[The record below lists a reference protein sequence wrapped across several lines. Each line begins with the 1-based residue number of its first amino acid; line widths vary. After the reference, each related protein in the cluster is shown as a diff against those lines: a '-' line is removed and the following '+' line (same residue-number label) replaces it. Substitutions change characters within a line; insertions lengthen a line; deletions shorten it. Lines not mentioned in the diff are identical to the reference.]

1 MSMNLSKFD
10 SVVICAGP
18 ILMPYMFFI
27 PGVSWCHPLFFLSIV
42 FHCISGN
49 ISKSVIV
56 PWFLLGFAVLFM
68 HLLYIQT
75 TGTFGTLG
83 FSRLFKY
90 GLLISFAAVVYP
102 SINQD
107 TLAKI
112 LVFFVVAIMS
122 ALLLQYAVY
131 FLTGTTLVLVLPFVP
146 LVNADVDLQGI
157 GATLDNNFRPGGLFL
172 EPAHCSY
179 YLFFAGLFLN
189 SSNYSRKRLLVPIM
203 CIALFSTYSS
213 FGFLACLVLSLVFLQ
228 KSNVGLKIGV
238 SLIFLALIPF
248 AIAVVTEIPQL
259 ARLLDPES
267 VAVVGRLTG
276 GEHLVEVLNEHQRSV
291 GLGYG
296 NFEFD
301 GFVNGVSFARLSF
314 GNVGVSVIL
323 LLILSYVA
331 MNYRHI
337 LVFYIAILLVVTV
350 FTTLIFSEMLL
361 IALLPFL
368 AIHKTDLVRPLKI
381 SAR

>member
-1 MSMNLSKFD
+1 MNLSKFD
-10 SVVICAGP
+10 SVVICAAP

-27 PGVSWCHPLFFLSIV
+27 PGISWSHPLFFLSIF

-75 TGTFGTLG
+75 TGNFGTLG

-102 SINQD
+102 SINLD

-112 LVFFVVAIMS
+112 LVFFVVAIIS

-146 LVNADVDLQGI
+146 LVNAEIDLQGI
-157 GATLDNNFRPGGLFL
+157 NATLDTNFRPGGLFL

-238 SLIFLALIPF
+238 SLIFLASIPYT
-248 AIAVVTEIPQL
+248 IAVVTEIPQL
-259 ARLLDPES
+259 ARLLDPDS
-267 VAVVGRLTG
+267 VALVGRLTG

-368 AIHKTDLVRPLKI
+368 AIHKSDLVRPLKI